1 MHWMLRNYLKNA
13 AVCLVA
19 IVASALLLE
28 FGLRVAA
35 QQGWIEIDIN
45 PLNGFW
51 ADMNPDFGVWHRS
64 NASYTHEKSCFRV
77 TYTTNSYGA
86 IDKERNKE
94 SADSRVVVLGDSMM
108 EGYTL
113 ETPER
118 LSNLLESTTGIE
130 HMNFAT
136 SQTFGPVQYLL
147 VYETLAKKFAHDV
160 VLVGFLPEND
170 FTDSNWEIGQKAF
183 YNRYRPYFVGADG
196 NYELV
201 HFNKA
206 YFDVPQTSSDWLESP
221 FLYLWNN
228 TLTLRALRRAYA
240 IHRFQTV
247 VDNQIVQAAEPLT
260 KGVRSFY
267 YDYDK
272 NDEAIT
278 RYTLDRLMRAA
289 DGRPVVIVTIPMKRD
304 LQNLQDRG
312 APPLPT
318 WFRQLGEELGFV
330 YVDLLHV
337 LAANVGDRDNYY
349 HECDHHWTSKANAL
363 VAKALAPVMQ
373 EAVAAAKAR
382 QKKMSH

>member
-1 MHWMLRNYLKNA
+1 MLRNYLKNA
-13 AVCLVA
+13 SVCLVA

-35 QQGWIEIDIN
+35 QVGWIEIDIN

-51 ADMNPDFGVWHRS
+51 ADTNPDFGVWHRS
-64 NASYTHEKSCFRV
+64 NASHTHEKSCFRV
-77 TYTTNSYGA
+77 TYTSNSYGA
-86 IDKERNKE
+86 IDKERNKQ
-94 SADSRVVVLGDSMM
+94 SADPRVVVLGDSMM

-113 ETPER
+113 ETPQR
-118 LSNLLESTTGIE
+118 LSNLLESATGVE

-147 VYETLAKKFAHDV
+147 VYETLARNFAHDV

-196 NYELV
+196 NYQLV

-206 YFDVPQTSSDWLESP
+206 YFDVPQTSADWLARP
-221 FLYLWNN
+221 FLYLWDD
-228 TLTLRALRRAYA
+228 TLTSRAIRRAYA
-240 IHRFQTV
+240 VHRFQTV
-247 VDNQIVQAAEPLT
+247 VDNQVVQAAELLT

-272 NDEAIT
+272 SDEAIT
-278 RYTLDRLMRAA
+278 RYSLDRLVRAA
-289 DGRPVVIVTIPMKRD
+289 DGRPIVIVTIPMKRD
-304 LQNLQDRG
+304 LLNLPQRG
-312 APPLPT
+312 PPPLPI
-318 WFRQLGEELGFV
+318 WFKQLSNELGFV
-330 YVDLLHV
+330 YVDLLPV

-349 HECDHHWTSKANAL
+349 HECDHHWTAKANAL

-373 EAVAAAKAR
+373 EAIVTAKAR
-382 QKKMSH
+382 HDKPSR

>member
-1 MHWMLRNYLKNA
+1 VIRNYLKNA

-64 NASYTHEKSCFRV
+64 NASYVHEKSCFRV
-77 TYTTNSYGA
+77 TYTSNSYGA
-86 IDKERNKE
+86 IDRERTKE

-118 LSNLLESTTGIE
+118 LSNLLESATGIE

-206 YFDVPQTSSDWLESP
+206 YFDVPQASSDWLESP

-260 KGVRSFY
+260 KGIRSFY
-267 YDYDK
+267 YDNDT

-312 APPLPT
+312 PPPLPT
-318 WFRQLGEELGFV
+318 WFRQLSKELGFV
-330 YVDLLHV
+330 YVDLLPV

-349 HECDHHWTSKANAL
+349 HECDHHWTAKANAL

>member
-1 MHWMLRNYLKNA
+1 MLRNYLKNA

-35 QQGWIEIDIN
+35 QVGWVEIDIN

-51 ADMNPDFGVWHRS
+51 TDMNPDFGVWHRS

-86 IDKERNKE
+86 IDKERTKE

-113 ETPER
+113 ESPQR
-118 LSNLLESTTGIE
+118 LSNLLESATSIE

-221 FLYLWNN
+221 LLYLWNN

-260 KGVRSFY
+260 KGIRSFY

-312 APPLPT
+312 PPPLPT
-318 WFRQLGEELGFV
+318 WFTQLSKDLGFV
-330 YVDLLHV
+330 YVDLLPV
-337 LAANVGDRDNYY
+337 LAGNVGDRDNYY
-349 HECDHHWTSKANAL
+349 HECDHHWTAKANAL

-382 QKKMSH
+382 KKKMSH

>member
-1 MHWMLRNYLKNA
+1 MLRNYLKNA

-35 QQGWIEIDIN
+35 QVGWIEIDIN

-86 IDKERNKE
+86 IDKERTKE

-113 ETPER
+113 ESPQR
-118 LSNLLESTTGIE
+118 LSNLLESVTGIE

-221 FLYLWNN
+221 LLYLWNN

-260 KGVRSFY
+260 KAIRSFY

-312 APPLPT
+312 PPPLPT
-318 WFRQLGEELGFV
+318 WFTQLSKDLGFV
-330 YVDLLHV
+330 YVDLLPV
-337 LAANVGDRDNYY
+337 LAGNVGDRDNYY
-349 HECDHHWTSKANAL
+349 HECDHHWTAKANAL
-363 VAKALAPVMQ
+363 VATALAPVMQ

>member
-1 MHWMLRNYLKNA
+1 MLSRYLKNA
-13 AVCLVA
+13 SICLVA
-19 IVASALLLE
+19 IVVSAFLLE
-28 FGLRVAA
+28 FGLQAAA
-35 QQGWIEIDIN
+35 QLGWIEIDIN

-86 IDKERNKE
+86 IDKERSE
-94 SADSRVVVLGDSMM
+94 QSADPRVVVLGDSMM

-118 LSNLLESTTGIE
+118 LSNRLETMTGVE

-147 VYETLAKKFAHDV
+147 VYETLAKRFAHDI

-196 NYELV
+196 GYELV

-206 YFDVPQTSSDWLESP
+206 YFDVPQAGQGWLA
-221 FLYLWNN
+221 YLWNN
-228 TLTLRALRRAYA
+228 TMTARAVRRAYA
-240 IHRFQTV
+240 IHRFRTV
-247 VDNQIVQAAEPLT
+247 IDDQIVQAAEPLT

-267 YDYDK
+267 YDYDRA
-272 NDEAIT
+272 DQAIT
-278 RYTLDRLMRAA
+278 RYTLNRLVRAA
-289 DGRPVVIVTIPMKRD
+289 DGRPVVIVTIPMLRD
-304 LQNLQDRG
+304 LLNLKDRG
-312 APPLPT
+312 QPPLPA
-318 WFRQLGEELGFV
+318 WFGQMSRELGFT
-330 YVDLLHV
+330 YMDLLPV
-337 LAANVGDRDNYY
+337 LAANEGDWSGYY
-349 HECDHHWTSKANAL
+349 HACDHHWTSKANAL
-363 VAKALAPVMQ
+363 VAKALAPVME
-373 EAVAAAKAR
+373 EAVASAKAR
-382 QKKMSH
+382 HAKTSH

>member
-1 MHWMLRNYLKNA
+1 MLRNYLKNA

-35 QQGWIEIDIN
+35 QVGWIEIDIN

-64 NASYTHEKSCFRV
+64 NA
-77 TYTTNSYGA
+77 
-86 IDKERNKE
+86 
-94 SADSRVVVLGDSMM
+94 
-108 EGYTL
+108 
-113 ETPER
+113 
-118 LSNLLESTTGIE
+118 
-130 HMNFAT
+130 

-228 TLTLRALRRAYA
+228 TLTLRA
-240 IHRFQTV
+240 
-247 VDNQIVQAAEPLT
+247 
-260 KGVRSFY
+260 
-267 YDYDK
+267 
-272 NDEAIT
+272 
-278 RYTLDRLMRAA
+278 
-289 DGRPVVIVTIPMKRD
+289 
-304 LQNLQDRG
+304 
-312 APPLPT
+312 
-318 WFRQLGEELGFV
+318 
-330 YVDLLHV
+330 
-337 LAANVGDRDNYY
+337 
-349 HECDHHWTSKANAL
+349 
-363 VAKALAPVMQ
+363 
-373 EAVAAAKAR
+373 
-382 QKKMSH
+382 